1 MIALVASV
9 VGTGGRVV
17 LGAIL
22 AVVTTTV
29 ALRLLG
35 ARRGWGKAAL
45 AGAIGWTAGVAVAVG
60 LTGGS
65 WTGEG
70 LWIHAL
76 MIGVPATMTVAVA
89 LDLLARP
96 GSLATAGHA
105 GLVVTPRP
113 LRAWRTRAAVL
124 RRFGE
129 LRRLARA
136 EGIGLVRSVP
146 GREKDNLVDPAG
158 VRLRRVLEQAGGV
171 YVKLG
176 QVAATRP
183 DLVPPDIRGELAALQ
198 NRVGP
203 EPAGRIRSVL
213 AAELGCD
220 LDDVFAEFDWEPL
233 AAGSIAQ
240 IHTARLHDGDRVV
253 VKVQRPDIASVMER
267 DLAALALLARFA
279 ERRTL
284 IGRSLGSGD
293 LLAQFAASLRAEL
306 DFRREADVMEEMA
319 LVLGDDAG
327 VRIPRVYRQFCSR
340 RVLVQERLAGATVAD
355 LDRGALPADRR
366 QLADALLRSAL
377 DQVLRAGVF
386 HADPHPG
393 NVFVL
398 SDGSLGLIDFGAV
411 GRLDALQQAAIGDIM
426 LALVRRDIG
435 LLRDGV
441 ERVTDVAATS
451 PERLERA
458 LARLV
463 ADHVRPSGEI
473 SAAVIQDLIA
483 TLGQFGIRVD
493 GELVVLA
500 RALAT
505 LDGTLRVLCP
515 DFSLVAEATTMMVAT
530 TSPFAAAKHLIHDE
544 VVAALPHL
552 RRLPERVDRIL
563 TLTGRGDLRVH
574 TVVDEDAGRTLR
586 TLANRA
592 LLVAVGAVFL
602 VAALASLGRSSG
614 DPPGLTPSEAVAYAG
629 LFAGTVLLVRVVA
642 AVIRDG
648 TT

>member
-1 MIALVASV
+1 
-9 VGTGGRVV
+9 
-17 LGAIL
+17 
-22 AVVTTTV
+22 
-29 ALRLLG
+29 
-35 ARRGWGKAAL
+35 
-45 AGAIGWTAGVAVAVG
+45 
-60 LTGGS
+60 
-65 WTGEG
+65 
-70 LWIHAL
+70 
-76 MIGVPATMTVAVA
+76 
-89 LDLLARP
+89 
-96 GSLATAGHA
+96 
-105 GLVVTPRP
+105 
-113 LRAWRTRAAVL
+113 
-124 RRFGE
+124 
-129 LRRLARA
+129 
-136 EGIGLVRSVP
+136 
-146 GREKDNLVDPAG
+146 
-158 VRLRRVLEQAGGV
+158 
-171 YVKLG
+171 
-176 QVAATRP
+176 
-183 DLVPPDIRGELAALQ
+183 
-198 NRVGP
+198 
-203 EPAGRIRSVL
+203 
-213 AAELGCD
+213 
-220 LDDVFAEFDWEPL
+220 
-233 AAGSIAQ
+233 
-240 IHTARLHDGDRVV
+240 
-253 VKVQRPDIASVMER
+253 MER

-284 IGRSLGSGD
+284 VGRSLGSAD
-293 LLAQFAASLRAEL
+293 LLAQFAANLRAEL

-319 LVLGDDAG
+319 HVLGEETD
-327 VRIPRVYRQFCSR
+327 VRIPRVHRQFSSR
-340 RVLVQERLAGATVAD
+340 RVLVQERLDGATVAD
-355 LDRGALPADRR
+355 LERAGALPAARR
-366 QLADALLRSAL
+366 ELADALLRSAL

-426 LALVRRDIG
+426 LALVQRDIG

-441 ERVTDVAATS
+441 ERVADVAASS

-463 ADHVRPSGEI
+463 ADHVRPSGDM
-473 SAAVIQDLIA
+473 SAAVMQDLIA

-515 DFSLVAEATTMMVAT
+515 DFSLVAATTTMMVASN
-530 TSPFAAAKHLIHDE
+530 SPFAAAKHINRDD

-563 TLTGRGDLRVH
+563 TLTGRGDLRLH

-602 VAALASLGRSSG
+602 VAALVSLGRSSG
-614 DPPGLTPSEAVAYAG
+614 GPPGLTPAEAVAYAG

>member
-1 MIALVASV
+1 MIALVASLL
-9 VGTGGRVV
+9 GTAGRVV

-22 AVVTTTV
+22 AVVATSV
-29 ALRLLG
+29 ALRLLS
-35 ARRGWGKAAL
+35 ARRGWGKAAV
-45 AGAIGWTAGVAVAVG
+45 AGAIGWGAGAVVAVG
-60 LTGGS
+60 LTGES
-65 WTGEG
+65 WSGEG

-76 MIGVPATMTVAVA
+76 LIGVPATMAAAVA

-96 GSLATAGHA
+96 GSLATADRA
-105 GLVVTPRP
+105 GIVVTPRP
-113 LRAWRTRAAVL
+113 LRAWRTRAAVVW
-124 RRFGE
+124 RFAE

-136 EGIGLVRSVP
+136 EGIGLVHSARR
-146 GREKDNLVDPAG
+146 REAQQLDPPG
-158 VRLRRVLEQAGGV
+158 VRLRRVLERAGGV

-176 QVAATRP
+176 QLAATRA
-183 DLVPPDIRGELAALQ
+183 DLVPPDIRVELAALQ
-198 NRVGP
+198 NRVAA
-203 EPAGRIRSVL
+203 EPAERIRPVL

-220 LDDVFAEFDWEPL
+220 PDDVFAVFDWEPL
-233 AAGSIAQ
+233 AAASIAQ
-240 IHTARLHDGDRVV
+240 TYTAQLHSGEHVV
-253 VKVQRPDIASVMER
+253 VKVQRPDIATVMER
-267 DLAALALLARFA
+267 DLAAVALVARFA

-284 IGRSLGSGD
+284 IGRSLGSAD
-293 LLAQFAASLRAEL
+293 LLAHFAASLRAEL

-319 LVLGDDAG
+319 HALGHDPG
-327 VRIPRVYRQFCSR
+327 VRIPRVHRRFCSR
-340 RVLVQERLAGATVAD
+340 RVLVQERFEGATVAD
-355 LDRGALPADRR
+355 LERAGTPPVERR
-366 QLADALLRSAL
+366 QLAEALLRAAL
-377 DQVLRAGVF
+377 HQVLRAGVF

-411 GRLDALQQAAIGDIM
+411 GRLDALQQAAIGDM
-426 LALVRRDIG
+426 MMGLARRDIG

-441 ERVTDVAATS
+441 ERVADVSNAS
-451 PERLERA
+451 HERLERA

-463 ADHVRPSGEI
+463 ADHVRPSGDV
-473 SAAVIQDLIA
+473 SAAVMQDLVA

-505 LDGTLRVLCP
+505 RDGTLRVLCP
-515 DFSLVAEATTMMVAT
+515 DFPLVAAATTMMMAS
-530 TSPFAAAKHLIHDE
+530 TSSLTAARHIVHDE

-602 VAALASLGRSSG
+602 VAALVSLGGGSG

>member
-9 VGTGGRVV
+9 VGTAGRVV

-22 AVVTTTV
+22 AIITTSV

-45 AGAIGWTAGVAVAVG
+45 AGVIGWAAGVAVAVG
-60 LTGGS
+60 LTGEG

-113 LRAWRTRAAVL
+113 LRAWRTRLAVV

-129 LRRLARA
+129 LRRLAKA
-136 EGIGLVRSVP
+136 EGIGLVRSA
-146 GREKDNLVDPAG
+146 RRRDSLDPAG

-176 QVAATRP
+176 QLAATRP
-183 DLVPPDIRGELAALQ
+183 DLVPPDIRGELVALQ

-203 EPAGRIRSVL
+203 EPADRIRSVL
-213 AAELGCD
+213 AVELGCD
-220 LDDVFAEFDWEPL
+220 PDDVFAEFDWEPL

-240 IHTARLHDGDRVV
+240 THAARLHDGEYVV
-253 VKVQRPDIASVMER
+253 VKVQRPDIAAVMER

-284 IGRSLGSGD
+284 IGRSLGSAD
-293 LLAQFAASLRAEL
+293 LLAQFAANLRAEL

-319 LVLGDDAG
+319 LLLGDDAG
-327 VRIPRVYRQFCSR
+327 VRIPRVHRQFCSR
-340 RVLVQERLAGATVAD
+340 RVLVQERLVGATVAD
-355 LDRGALPADRR
+355 LEGAGALPADR
-366 QLADALLRSAL
+366 QELADALLRSAL

-398 SDGSLGLIDFGAV
+398 SDGGLGLIDFGAV
-411 GRLDALQQAAIGDIM
+411 GRLDALQQVAIGDIM
-426 LALVRRDIG
+426 LALVQRDIG
-435 LLRDGV
+435 LLRDAV
-441 ERVTDVAATS
+441 ERVADMPATS

-463 ADHVRPSGEI
+463 ADHVRPSGDI
-473 SAAVIQDLIA
+473 SAAVMQDLIA

-515 DFSLVAEATTMMVAT
+515 GLSLVAAATTMTRAST
-530 TSPFAAAKHLIHDE
+530 NPFAAAKHIIDDE

-563 TLTGRGDLRVH
+563 KLTGRGDLRVH
-574 TVVDEDAGRTLR
+574 TVVDEGASRTLR

-602 VAALASLGRSSG
+602 VAALVSLGGSSG

>member
-9 VGTGGRVV
+9 VGTAGRVV

-22 AVVTTTV
+22 AIITTSV

-45 AGAIGWTAGVAVAVG
+45 AGVIGWAAGVAVAVG
-60 LTGGS
+60 LTGEG

-113 LRAWRTRAAVL
+113 LRAWRTRLAVV

-129 LRRLARA
+129 LRRLAKA
-136 EGIGLVRSVP
+136 EGIGLVRSA
-146 GREKDNLVDPAG
+146 RRRDSLDPAG

-176 QVAATRP
+176 QLAATRP
-183 DLVPPDIRGELAALQ
+183 DLVPPDIRGELVALQ

-203 EPAGRIRSVL
+203 EPADRIRSVL
-213 AAELGCD
+213 AVELGCD
-220 LDDVFAEFDWEPL
+220 PDDVFAEFDWEPL

-240 IHTARLHDGDRVV
+240 THAARLHDGEYVV
-253 VKVQRPDIASVMER
+253 VKVQRPDIAAVMER

-284 IGRSLGSGD
+284 IGRSLGSAD
-293 LLAQFAASLRAEL
+293 LLAQFAANLRAEL

-319 LVLGDDAG
+319 LLLGDDAG
-327 VRIPRVYRQFCSR
+327 VRIPRVHRQFCSR
-340 RVLVQERLAGATVAD
+340 RVLVQERLVGATVAD
-355 LDRGALPADRR
+355 LEGAGALPADR
-366 QLADALLRSAL
+366 QELADALLRSAL

-398 SDGSLGLIDFGAV
+398 SDGGLGLIDFGAV
-411 GRLDALQQAAIGDIM
+411 GRLDALQQVAIGDIM
-426 LALVRRDIG
+426 LALVQRDIG
-435 LLRDGV
+435 LLRDAV
-441 ERVTDVAATS
+441 ERVADMPATS

-463 ADHVRPSGEI
+463 ADHVRPSGDI
-473 SAAVIQDLIA
+473 SAAVMQDLIA

-515 DFSLVAEATTMMVAT
+515 GLSLVAAATTMMRAST
-530 TSPFAAAKHLIHDE
+530 NPFAAAKHIIDDE

-563 TLTGRGDLRVH
+563 KLTGRGDLRVH
-574 TVVDEDAGRTLR
+574 TVVDEGASRTLR

-602 VAALASLGRSSG
+602 VAALVSLGGSSG